1 MTAAIETGLLERRRA
16 LMGSRAR
23 RRRTVVLGVLAGL
36 AALGATYWT
45 MTGPLVAIR
54 HLKVT
59 GYKRADGSQLDWA
72 ARVAATSGTMVNL
85 PTARIREALSAF
97 PWVGRVDVARDLPWG
112 IVVEIHQARPAAVV
126 VPTRGP
132 RMLVT
137 GRGRVLGPAPAR
149 PGLPR
154 IRLDGPS
161 PAPGTRLTSSA
172 VRAPLAFLSP
182 LPKALARRVRRL
194 GFDRNGLLGAKLEG
208 GPDLRLGAPERL
220 NEKARALVA
229 IMHYLPASQSG
240 SVSYLDL
247 TVPQNAA
254 AGLTSSL
261 ASQFST
267 AGPGLGTTSSVN
279 ATQGSSNG

>member
-1 MTAAIETGLLERRRA
+1 VTAAIETGLLDRRRA
-16 LMGSRAR
+16 LTGTRAR

-36 AALGATYWT
+36 AALGATYWA

-59 GYKRADGSQLDWA
+59 GYQRADGSALDWA
-72 ARVAATSGTMVNL
+72 ARVAATSGTMLNL
-85 PTARIREALSAF
+85 PTVRIRQALAAF

-112 IVVEIHQARPAAVV
+112 IVVEVHQARPAAVV
-126 VPTRGP
+126 VPSRGP

-137 GRGRVLGPAPAR
+137 GSGRVLGPAPAR

-154 IRLDGPS
+154 IRMDGPA
-161 PAPGTRLTSSA
+161 PAPGARLTSAA

-194 GFDRNGLLGAKLEG
+194 GFDRNGLLGAKLAG
-208 GPDLRLGAPERL
+208 GPDLRLGAPEHL

-229 IMHYLPASQSG
+229 IMHYLPANESG

-254 AGLTSSL
+254 AGLTSGL
-261 ASQFST
+261 ASQLST
-267 AGPGLGTTSSVN
+267 ASPELVTTSTVN
-279 ATQGSSNG
+279 ATQDSSHG